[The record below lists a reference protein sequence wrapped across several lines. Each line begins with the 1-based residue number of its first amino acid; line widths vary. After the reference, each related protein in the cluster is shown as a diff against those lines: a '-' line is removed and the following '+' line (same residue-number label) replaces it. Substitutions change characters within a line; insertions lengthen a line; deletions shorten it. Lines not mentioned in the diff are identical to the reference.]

1 MKKNI
6 VIVLIGII
14 LVGVIGLSFFTVRD
28 NKITDDE
35 KNFKVEYES
44 FNGKTSLTS
53 NKKYLEVKIPEKN
66 GIEYISGKKV
76 IEVLSEGT
84 GVIYFGFPECPWCR
98 NMIVPFLEVMAEQEE
113 TVYYYNAYSIRD
125 DKDLDEDGNIVTYK
139 EGTETYYKILEL
151 LGDKAETYEGL
162 NDESIKRLYFPTVV
176 FIKNGRIVDM
186 HVSTVESQKDPYK
199 KLSDNQKTKLKEIY
213 KNGLDKIHTSDNGE
227 VCTGK
232 DSC

>member
-1 MKKNI
+1 MREKKI
-6 VIVLIGII
+6 LGLIGIVLLLVII
-14 LVGVIGLSFFTVRD
+14 LSVFTVKN

-35 KNFKVEYES
+35 KKIKAEYES

-53 NKKYLEVKIPEKN
+53 NKEYLEVKIPEKN
-66 GIEYISGKKV
+66 GIKYASGKKI
-76 IEVLSEGT
+76 IEVLTEGT

-98 NMIVPFLEVMAEQEE
+98 NMIVPFLEVMNEE
-113 TVYYYNAYSIRD
+113 DENVYYYNAYSIRD
-125 DKDLDEDGNIVTYK
+125 DKGFDKEGNLVTYK

-151 LGDKAETYEGL
+151 LGDKASTYEGL

-176 FIKNGRIVDM
+176 FIKNGEIVDI
-186 HVSTVESQKDPYK
+186 HVSTVDSQEDPYK
-199 KLSDNQKTKLKEIY
+199 KLNNKQIEQLKSIY
-213 KNGLDKIHTSDNGE
+213 RQGLKKMHTSNSSE